1 MMMDHVMNYASK
13 SPEKSSPSFPED
25 VEDDDEDPM
34 DLEPLKYSSLRQHI
48 NNTNIN
54 MTNNNTTHNTTHNN
68 NETNNNHCNGGVI
81 DDDDDDNVDEQLDV
95 TMLPLEDEDDEIN
108 GTGGVGGGGGGGT
121 TTTTHGFMLGIDSSP
136 RHPIDS
142 TEKKVHWSNQNV
154 QTLLDCVEKHL
165 DEFNIQ
171 KKHKQVWQ
179 IIGTEME
186 SLGFTME
193 HCYNKWK
200 NLRRDVRLLVNN
212 PQKAVRNADILR
224 RVARLILVIYPNI
237 DATTMQVTGDRI
249 NSTSKSTPNT
259 PGGPGSLSSS
269 AAAAATRLTLSA
281 SLHAPDS
288 PLYFGLSRTPRTPH
302 SLTPNFHSFN
312 GIKPKTEQSN
322 YDNAMMINTTPNANI
337 LPTTSTTGASTT
349 TTTVPGTALFT
360 NSNSNNHNSRNSDN
374 DKKLRTSSTP
384 NSINN
389 NTNNTHSA
397 FPFMFNP
404 AATAALL
411 VQSQLFNDLLRHQP
425 HQTPPPPPSSSS
437 LLHDMDSIQLDSIQ
451 QREQFMALTTSIK
464 NALHGGSGGTITNG
478 NSNGVTLTQHTTTNN
493 NNSSSGMNV
502 SKSGITNGDFNAD
515 SNNNNSVNNPLHI
528 ANLATNLL
536 NGLTSMD
543 TSQYLNLLASE
554 AGLLNGSGSS
564 SITSHVN
571 NYHHPT
577 ASHLQQQQQPQ
588 QPQPLYTSITD
599 RLPPG
604 SELAS
609 VVQRLLNE
617 ETIHLRLT
625 DMVTHLADELRAAGL
640 RRRAT
645 LDQLLEIMQGGG
657 GGGGGG
663 VGAGTTPIGGTTTT
677 STILSHTHNNPDTP
691 THRV

>member
-1 MMMDHVMNYASK
+1 MDHVMNYTSK

-34 DLEPLKYSSLRQHI
+34 DLEPLKYSSLRQHVNNNNNI
-48 NNTNIN
+48 NNENN
-54 MTNNNTTHNTTHNN
+54 RNNNTI
-68 NETNNNHCNGGVI
+68 NHC
-81 DDDDDDNVDEQLDV
+81 DDDVDEQLDV
-95 TMLPLEDEDDEIN
+95 TMLPPEDEDDDI
-108 GTGGVGGGGGGGT
+108 GGT
-121 TTTTHGFMLGIDSSP
+121 TRGFMLNVDSP
-136 RHPIDS
+136 RHPTDS

-249 NSTSKSTPNT
+249 STSKSTPNT
-259 PGGPGSLSSS
+259 PGGPGSLSS
-269 AAAAATRLTLSA
+269 ARLTLSS

-288 PLYFGLSRTPRTPH
+288 PLYFGLSRTRTPH
-302 SLTPNFHSFN
+302 SLTPNFHSLN
-312 GIKPKTEQSN
+312 GTKYKTEQSN
-322 YDNAMMINTTPNANI
+322 YDTTTNT
-337 LPTTSTTGASTT
+337 PTTS
-349 TTTVPGTALFT
+349 VPGTALFT
-360 NSNSNNHNSRNSDN
+360 SNSRCSDN
-374 DKKLRTSSTP
+374 DKKHHVSSTP
-384 NSINN
+384 NSTNHDN
-389 NTNNTHSA
+389 NTTIPQHANSG
-397 FPFMFNP
+397 FPFIFNP
-404 AATAALL
+404 AAAALL
-411 VQSQLFNDLLRHQP
+411 VQSQLFNDLLRQQ
-425 HQTPPPPPSSSS
+425 QTQ
-437 LLHDMDSIQLDSIQ
+437 LQDDSIPLDSIQ
-451 QREQFMALTTSIK
+451 QREQFFALTASLK
-464 NALHGGSGGTITNG
+464 NALHSTNSPNTTNG
-478 NSNGVTLTQHTTTNN
+478 GNAALTQHTTNTNN
-493 NNSSSGMNV
+493 NGINNAN
-502 SKSGITNGDFNAD
+502 KSIITNGNDFNTD
-515 SNNNNSVNNPLHI
+515 NNNNNANNSLHV
-528 ANLATNLL
+528 ANLASNLL
-536 NGLTSMD
+536 NGLNGMD

-554 AGLLNGSGSS
+554 AGLLNGNT
-564 SITSHVN
+564 TSHLN
-571 NYHHPT
+571 NYNNTSHPHHQHQ
-577 ASHLQQQQQPQ
+577 SQQQS
-588 QPQPLYTSITD
+588 YTSISD

-604 SELAS
+604 SELAG

-657 GGGGGG
+657 GG
-663 VGAGTTPIGGTTTT
+663 TT
-677 STILSHTHNNPDTP
+677 SGCVSAVGTNTSMSLTHKNSDT

>member
-1 MMMDHVMNYASK
+1 MMDHVMNYTSK

-34 DLEPLKYSSLRQHI
+34 DLEPLKYSSLRQHVNNNNNI
-48 NNTNIN
+48 NNDNN
-54 MTNNNTTHNTTHNN
+54 RNNNTI
-68 NETNNNHCNGGVI
+68 NHC
-81 DDDDDDNVDEQLDV
+81 DDDVDEQLDV
-95 TMLPLEDEDDEIN
+95 TMLPPEDEDDDI
-108 GTGGVGGGGGGGT
+108 GGT
-121 TTTTHGFMLGIDSSP
+121 TRGFMLNVDSP
-136 RHPIDS
+136 RHPTDS

-249 NSTSKSTPNT
+249 STSKSTPNT
-259 PGGPGSLSSS
+259 PGGPGSLSS
-269 AAAAATRLTLSA
+269 ARLTLSS

-288 PLYFGLSRTPRTPH
+288 PLYFGLSRTRTPH
-302 SLTPNFHSFN
+302 SLTPNFHSLN
-312 GIKPKTEQSN
+312 GTKYKTEQSN
-322 YDNAMMINTTPNANI
+322 YDTTTNT
-337 LPTTSTTGASTT
+337 PTTS
-349 TTTVPGTALFT
+349 VPGTALFT
-360 NSNSNNHNSRNSDN
+360 SNSRCSDN
-374 DKKLRTSSTP
+374 DKKHHVSSTP
-384 NSINN
+384 NSTNHDN
-389 NTNNTHSA
+389 NTTISQHANSG
-397 FPFMFNP
+397 FPFIFNP
-404 AATAALL
+404 AAAALL
-411 VQSQLFNDLLRHQP
+411 VQSQLFNDLLRQQ
-425 HQTPPPPPSSSS
+425 QTQ
-437 LLHDMDSIQLDSIQ
+437 LQDDSIPLDSIQ
-451 QREQFMALTTSIK
+451 QREQFFALTASLK
-464 NALHGGSGGTITNG
+464 NVLHSTNNPNTTNG
-478 NSNGVTLTQHTTTNN
+478 GNAALTQHTTNSNNNGINNVNKSIITNGNDFNTDNNN
-493 NNSSSGMNV
+493 NNS
-502 SKSGITNGDFNAD
+502 
-515 SNNNNSVNNPLHI
+515 NNSLHV
-528 ANLATNLL
+528 ASLASNLL
-536 NGLTSMD
+536 NGLNGMD

-554 AGLLNGSGSS
+554 AGLLNGNT
-564 SITSHVN
+564 TSHLN
-571 NYHHPT
+571 NYNNTSHSHHQ
-577 ASHLQQQQQPQ
+577 HQPQ
-588 QPQPLYTSITD
+588 QQSYSSISD

-604 SELAS
+604 SELAG

-657 GGGGGG
+657 GGTTAGCVSA
-663 VGAGTTPIGGTTTT
+663 VGTNT
-677 STILSHTHNNPDTP
+677 SMSLTHKNSDT

>member
-1 MMMDHVMNYASK
+1 MDHVMNYTSK

-34 DLEPLKYSSLRQHI
+34 DLEPLKYSSLRQHVNNNNNI
-48 NNTNIN
+48 NNENN
-54 MTNNNTTHNTTHNN
+54 RNNNTI
-68 NETNNNHCNGGVI
+68 NHC
-81 DDDDDDNVDEQLDV
+81 DDDVDEQLDV
-95 TMLPLEDEDDEIN
+95 TMLPPEDEDDDI
-108 GTGGVGGGGGGGT
+108 GGT
-121 TTTTHGFMLGIDSSP
+121 TRGFMLNVDSP
-136 RHPIDS
+136 RHPTDS

-249 NSTSKSTPNT
+249 STSKSTPNT
-259 PGGPGSLSSS
+259 PGGPGSLSS
-269 AAAAATRLTLSA
+269 ARLTLSS

-288 PLYFGLSRTPRTPH
+288 PLYFGLSRTRTPH
-302 SLTPNFHSFN
+302 SLTPNFHSLN
-312 GIKPKTEQSN
+312 GTKYKTEQSN
-322 YDNAMMINTTPNANI
+322 YDTTTNT
-337 LPTTSTTGASTT
+337 PTTS
-349 TTTVPGTALFT
+349 VPGTALFT
-360 NSNSNNHNSRNSDN
+360 SNSRCSDN
-374 DKKLRTSSTP
+374 DKKHHVSSTP
-384 NSINN
+384 NSTNHDN
-389 NTNNTHSA
+389 NTTISQHANSG
-397 FPFMFNP
+397 FPFIFNP
-404 AATAALL
+404 AAAALL
-411 VQSQLFNDLLRHQP
+411 VQSQLFNDLLRQQ
-425 HQTPPPPPSSSS
+425 QTQ
-437 LLHDMDSIQLDSIQ
+437 LQDDSIPLDSIQ
-451 QREQFMALTTSIK
+451 QREQFFALTASLK
-464 NALHGGSGGTITNG
+464 NALHSTNSPNTTNG
-478 NSNGVTLTQHTTTNN
+478 GNAALTQHTTNTNN
-493 NNSSSGMNV
+493 NGINNAN
-502 SKSGITNGDFNAD
+502 KSIITNGNDFNTD
-515 SNNNNSVNNPLHI
+515 NNNNNANNSLHV
-528 ANLATNLL
+528 ANLASNLL
-536 NGLTSMD
+536 NGLNGMD

-554 AGLLNGSGSS
+554 AGLLNGNT
-564 SITSHVN
+564 TSHLN
-571 NYHHPT
+571 NYNNTSHPHHQHQ
-577 ASHLQQQQQPQ
+577 SQQQS
-588 QPQPLYTSITD
+588 YTSISD

-604 SELAS
+604 SELAG

-657 GGGGGG
+657 GG
-663 VGAGTTPIGGTTTT
+663 TT
-677 STILSHTHNNPDTP
+677 SGCVSAVGTNTSMSLTHKNSDT

>member
-1 MMMDHVMNYASK
+1 MMMDHVMNYTSK

-34 DLEPLKYSSLRQHI
+34 DLEPLKYSSLRQHVNNNNNI
-48 NNTNIN
+48 NNDNN
-54 MTNNNTTHNTTHNN
+54 RNNNTI
-68 NETNNNHCNGGVI
+68 NHC
-81 DDDDDDNVDEQLDV
+81 DDDVDEQLDV
-95 TMLPLEDEDDEIN
+95 TMLPPEDEDDDI
-108 GTGGVGGGGGGGT
+108 GGT
-121 TTTTHGFMLGIDSSP
+121 TRGFMLNVDSP
-136 RHPIDS
+136 RHPTDS

-249 NSTSKSTPNT
+249 STSKSTPNT
-259 PGGPGSLSSS
+259 PGGPGSLSS
-269 AAAAATRLTLSA
+269 ARLTLSS

-288 PLYFGLSRTPRTPH
+288 PLYFGLSRTRTPH
-302 SLTPNFHSFN
+302 SLTPNFHSLN
-312 GIKPKTEQSN
+312 GTKYKTEQSN
-322 YDNAMMINTTPNANI
+322 YDTTTNT
-337 LPTTSTTGASTT
+337 PTTS
-349 TTTVPGTALFT
+349 VPGTALFT
-360 NSNSNNHNSRNSDN
+360 SNSRCSDN
-374 DKKLRTSSTP
+374 DKKHHVSSTP
-384 NSINN
+384 NSTNHDN
-389 NTNNTHSA
+389 NTTISQHANSG
-397 FPFMFNP
+397 FPFIFNP
-404 AATAALL
+404 AAAALL
-411 VQSQLFNDLLRHQP
+411 VQSQLFNDLLRQQ
-425 HQTPPPPPSSSS
+425 QTQ
-437 LLHDMDSIQLDSIQ
+437 LQDDSIPLDSIQ
-451 QREQFMALTTSIK
+451 QREQFFALTASLK
-464 NALHGGSGGTITNG
+464 NVLHSTNNPNTTNG
-478 NSNGVTLTQHTTTNN
+478 GNAALTQHTTNSNNNGINNVNKSIITNGNDFNTDNNN
-493 NNSSSGMNV
+493 NNS
-502 SKSGITNGDFNAD
+502 
-515 SNNNNSVNNPLHI
+515 NNSLHV
-528 ANLATNLL
+528 ASLASNLL
-536 NGLTSMD
+536 NGLNGMD

-554 AGLLNGSGSS
+554 AGLLNGNT
-564 SITSHVN
+564 TSHLN
-571 NYHHPT
+571 NYNNTSHSHHQ
-577 ASHLQQQQQPQ
+577 HQPQ
-588 QPQPLYTSITD
+588 QQSYSSISD

-604 SELAS
+604 SELAG

-657 GGGGGG
+657 GGTTAGCVSA
-663 VGAGTTPIGGTTTT
+663 VGTNT
-677 STILSHTHNNPDTP
+677 SMSLTHKNSDT

>member
-1 MMMDHVMNYASK
+1 MMDHVMNYTSK

-34 DLEPLKYSSLRQHI
+34 DLEPLKYSSLRQHV
-48 NNTNIN
+48 NNNNNISN
-54 MTNNNTTHNTTHNN
+54 ENNRNNNNTI
-68 NETNNNHCNGGVI
+68 NHC
-81 DDDDDDNVDEQLDV
+81 DDDVDEQLDV
-95 TMLPLEDEDDEIN
+95 TMLPPEDEDDDI
-108 GTGGVGGGGGGGT
+108 GGT
-121 TTTTHGFMLGIDSSP
+121 TRGFMLNVDSP
-136 RHPIDS
+136 RHPTDS

-249 NSTSKSTPNT
+249 STSKSTPNT
-259 PGGPGSLSSS
+259 PGGPGSLSS
-269 AAAAATRLTLSA
+269 TRLTLSS

-288 PLYFGLSRTPRTPH
+288 PLYFGLSRTRTPH
-302 SLTPNFHSFN
+302 SLTPNFHSLN
-312 GIKPKTEQSN
+312 GTKYKTEQSN
-322 YDNAMMINTTPNANI
+322 YDTTTN
-337 LPTTSTTGASTT
+337 TT
-349 TTTVPGTALFT
+349 TTSVPGTALFT
-360 NSNSNNHNSRNSDN
+360 SNSRCSDN
-374 DKKLRTSSTP
+374 DKKHHVSSTP
-384 NSINN
+384 NSTNHDN
-389 NTNNTHSA
+389 NTTISQHANSG
-397 FPFMFNP
+397 FPFIFNP
-404 AATAALL
+404 AAAALL
-411 VQSQLFNDLLRHQP
+411 VQSQLFNDLLRQQ
-425 HQTPPPPPSSSS
+425 QTQ
-437 LLHDMDSIQLDSIQ
+437 LQDDSMPLDSIQ
-451 QREQFMALTTSIK
+451 QREQFFALTASLK
-464 NALHGGSGGTITNG
+464 NALHSSNSSNTTNG
-478 NSNGVTLTQHTTTNN
+478 GNATLTQHTTNTNN
-493 NNSSSGMNV
+493 NGINNV
-502 SKSGITNGDFNAD
+502 NKSIITNGNDFNTD
-515 SNNNNSVNNPLHI
+515 NNSNSANNSLHI
-528 ANLATNLL
+528 ASLASNLL
-536 NGLTSMD
+536 SGLNGID

-554 AGLLNGSGSS
+554 AGLLNGSTTNHLNNYNN
-564 SITSHVN
+564 TSHP
-571 NYHHPT
+571 HHQ
-577 ASHLQQQQQPQ
+577 HQPQ
-588 QPQPLYTSITD
+588 QQSYTSISD

-604 SELAS
+604 SELAG

-657 GGGGGG
+657 GS
-663 VGAGTTPIGGTTTT
+663 TTTGCVSAVGTNT
-677 STILSHTHNNPDTP
+677 SMSLTHKSSDT

>member
-48 NNTNIN
+48 SS
-54 MTNNNTTHNTTHNN
+54 NNTTNNESTHNSTN
-68 NETNNNHCNGGVI
+68 IIHTTNGNNNIHHTTNHC
-81 DDDDDDNVDEQLDV
+81 DDDDVDEQLDV
-95 TMLPLEDEDDEIN
+95 TMLPPEDEDDDL
-108 GTGGVGGGGGGGT
+108 GGPT
-121 TTTTHGFMLGIDSSP
+121 RGFMANVDSP
-136 RHPIDS
+136 RHPTDS

-249 NSTSKSTPNT
+249 STSKSTPNT
-259 PGGPGSLSSS
+259 PGGPGSISS
-269 AAAAATRLTLSA
+269 TRLTLSS

-288 PLYFGLSRTPRTPH
+288 PLYFGLSRTRTPH
-302 SLTPNFHSFN
+302 SLTPNFHSSN
-312 GIKPKTEQSN
+312 SLKYKTEQSS
-322 YDNAMMINTTPNANI
+322 YDTTTNNATTTP
-337 LPTTSTTGASTT
+337 
-349 TTTVPGTALFT
+349 VPGTALFT
-360 NSNSNNHNSRNSDN
+360 SNLRGSDS
-374 DKKLRTSSTP
+374 DSKKIHLSSTP
-384 NSINN
+384 NSTNHENN
-389 NTNNTHSA
+389 NTSTTISQQANSG
-397 FPFMFNP
+397 FPFFFNP
-404 AATAALL
+404 AAAALL
-411 VQSQLFNDLLRHQP
+411 VQSQLFNDLLRQ
-425 HQTPPPPPSSSS
+425 QTQ
-437 LLHDMDSIQLDSIQ
+437 LHDDSTMPLDSIQ
-451 QREQFMALTTSIK
+451 QREQFFALTASLK
-464 NALHGGSGGTITNG
+464 NALHSTTNSSNSTTGTP
-478 NSNGVTLTQHTTTNN
+478 TQHTTTNIN
-493 NNSSSGMNV
+493 NGSNG
-502 SKSGITNGDFNAD
+502 SKNIIANGDFNTD
-515 SNNNNSVNNPLHI
+515 NNNANNSLHV
-528 ANLATNLL
+528 ASLASNLL
-536 NGLTSMD
+536 NGLNGLD

-554 AGLLNGSGSS
+554 AGLLNGT
-564 SITSHVN
+564 TSHPN
-571 NYHHPT
+571 NYNSNNSNHPHHPQQ
-577 ASHLQQQQQPQ
+577 SQQQ
-588 QPQPLYTSITD
+588 LYTSISD

-604 SELAS
+604 SELAG

-645 LDQLLEIMQGGG
+645 LDQLLEIMQGGSG
-657 GGGGGG
+657 TTATGCMSS
-663 VGAGTTPIGGTTTT
+663 VGATNASSIN
-677 STILSHTHNNPDTP
+677 HTHKNSDT

>member
-1 MMMDHVMNYASK
+1 MDHVMNYTSK

-34 DLEPLKYSSLRQHI
+34 DLEPLKYSSLRQHVNNNNNI
-48 NNTNIN
+48 NNENN
-54 MTNNNTTHNTTHNN
+54 RNNNNNTI
-68 NETNNNHCNGGVI
+68 NHC
-81 DDDDDDNVDEQLDV
+81 DDDIDEQLDV
-95 TMLPLEDEDDEIN
+95 TMLPPEDEDDDI
-108 GTGGVGGGGGGGT
+108 GGT
-121 TTTTHGFMLGIDSSP
+121 TRGFMLNVDSP
-136 RHPIDS
+136 RHPTDS

-249 NSTSKSTPNT
+249 STSKSTPNT
-259 PGGPGSLSSS
+259 PGGPGSLSS
-269 AAAAATRLTLSA
+269 TRLTLSS

-288 PLYFGLSRTPRTPH
+288 PLYFGLSRTRTPH
-302 SLTPNFHSFN
+302 SLTPNFHSLN
-312 GIKPKTEQSN
+312 GTKYKTEQSN
-322 YDNAMMINTTPNANI
+322 YDTTTNTP
-337 LPTTSTTGASTT
+337 

-360 NSNSNNHNSRNSDN
+360 SNSRCSDN
-374 DKKLRTSSTP
+374 DKKHHVSSTP
-384 NSINN
+384 NSTNHDN
-389 NTNNTHSA
+389 NTTISQHANSG
-397 FPFMFNP
+397 FPFIFNP
-404 AATAALL
+404 AAAALL
-411 VQSQLFNDLLRHQP
+411 VQSQLFNDLLRQQ
-425 HQTPPPPPSSSS
+425 QTQ
-437 LLHDMDSIQLDSIQ
+437 LQDDSIPLDSIQ
-451 QREQFMALTTSIK
+451 QREQFFALTASLK
-464 NALHGGSGGTITNG
+464 NALHSTNSSNTTNG
-478 NSNGVTLTQHTTTNN
+478 GNATLTQHTTNTNNNGINNANKSIITNGNDFNTDNN
-493 NNSSSGMNV
+493 NNS
-502 SKSGITNGDFNAD
+502 A
-515 SNNNNSVNNPLHI
+515 NNSLHV
-528 ANLATNLL
+528 ASLASNLL
-536 NGLTSMD
+536 SGLNGID

-554 AGLLNGSGSS
+554 AGLLNGST
-564 SITSHVN
+564 TSHLN
-571 NYHHPT
+571 NYNNTGHPHHQ
-577 ASHLQQQQQPQ
+577 HQPQ
-588 QPQPLYTSITD
+588 QQSYTSISD

-604 SELAS
+604 SELAG

-657 GGGGGG
+657 GSATTGCVSA
-663 VGAGTTPIGGTTTT
+663 VGTNT
-677 STILSHTHNNPDTP
+677 SMSLTHKNSDT

>member
-1 MMMDHVMNYASK
+1 MMDHVMNYTSK

-34 DLEPLKYSSLRQHI
+34 DLEPLKYSSLRQHVNNNNNI
-48 NNTNIN
+48 NNENN
-54 MTNNNTTHNTTHNN
+54 RNNNNNTI
-68 NETNNNHCNGGVI
+68 NHC
-81 DDDDDDNVDEQLDV
+81 DDDIDEQLDV
-95 TMLPLEDEDDEIN
+95 TMLPPEDEDDDI
-108 GTGGVGGGGGGGT
+108 GGT
-121 TTTTHGFMLGIDSSP
+121 TRGFMLNVDSP
-136 RHPIDS
+136 RHPTDS

-249 NSTSKSTPNT
+249 STSKSTPNT
-259 PGGPGSLSSS
+259 PGGPGSLSS
-269 AAAAATRLTLSA
+269 TRLTLSS

-288 PLYFGLSRTPRTPH
+288 PLYFGLSRTRTPH
-302 SLTPNFHSFN
+302 SLTPNFHSLN
-312 GIKPKTEQSN
+312 GTKYKTEQSN
-322 YDNAMMINTTPNANI
+322 YDTTTNTP
-337 LPTTSTTGASTT
+337 

-360 NSNSNNHNSRNSDN
+360 SNSRCSDN
-374 DKKLRTSSTP
+374 DKKHHVSSTP
-384 NSINN
+384 NSTNHDN
-389 NTNNTHSA
+389 NTTISQHANSG
-397 FPFMFNP
+397 FPFIFNP
-404 AATAALL
+404 AAAALL
-411 VQSQLFNDLLRHQP
+411 VQSQLFNDLLRQQ
-425 HQTPPPPPSSSS
+425 QTQ
-437 LLHDMDSIQLDSIQ
+437 LQDDSIPLDSIQ
-451 QREQFMALTTSIK
+451 QREQFFALTASLK
-464 NALHGGSGGTITNG
+464 NALHSTNSSNTTNG
-478 NSNGVTLTQHTTTNN
+478 GNATLTQHTTNTNNNGINNANKSIITNGNDFNTDNN
-493 NNSSSGMNV
+493 NNS
-502 SKSGITNGDFNAD
+502 A
-515 SNNNNSVNNPLHI
+515 NNSLHV
-528 ANLATNLL
+528 ASLASNLL
-536 NGLTSMD
+536 SGLNGID

-554 AGLLNGSGSS
+554 AGLLNGST
-564 SITSHVN
+564 TSHLN
-571 NYHHPT
+571 NYNNTGHPHHQ
-577 ASHLQQQQQPQ
+577 HQPQ
-588 QPQPLYTSITD
+588 QQSYTSISD

-604 SELAS
+604 SELAG

-657 GGGGGG
+657 GSATTGCVSA
-663 VGAGTTPIGGTTTT
+663 VGTNT
-677 STILSHTHNNPDTP
+677 SMSLTHKNSDT

>member
-1 MMMDHVMNYASK
+1 MMDHVMNYTSK

-34 DLEPLKYSSLRQHI
+34 DLEPLKYSSLRQHV
-48 NNTNIN
+48 NNNNNIN
-54 MTNNNTTHNTTHNN
+54 SENNRNNNTI
-68 NETNNNHCNGGVI
+68 NHC
-81 DDDDDDNVDEQLDV
+81 DDDVDEQLDV
-95 TMLPLEDEDDEIN
+95 TMLPPEDEDDDI
-108 GTGGVGGGGGGGT
+108 GGAT
-121 TTTTHGFMLGIDSSP
+121 RGFMLNVDSP
-136 RHPIDS
+136 RHPTDS

-249 NSTSKSTPNT
+249 STSKSTPNT
-259 PGGPGSLSSS
+259 PGGPGSLSS
-269 AAAAATRLTLSA
+269 ARLTLSS

-288 PLYFGLSRTPRTPH
+288 PLYFGLSRTRTPH
-302 SLTPNFHSFN
+302 SLTPNFHSLN
-312 GIKPKTEQSN
+312 GTKYKTEQSN
-322 YDNAMMINTTPNANI
+322 YDTTTNT
-337 LPTTSTTGASTT
+337 PTTS
-349 TTTVPGTALFT
+349 VPGTALFT
-360 NSNSNNHNSRNSDN
+360 SNSRCSDN
-374 DKKLRTSSTP
+374 DKKHHVSSTP
-384 NSINN
+384 NSTNHDN
-389 NTNNTHSA
+389 NTTISQHANSG
-397 FPFMFNP
+397 FPFIFNP
-404 AATAALL
+404 AAAALL
-411 VQSQLFNDLLRHQP
+411 VQSQLFNDLLRQQ
-425 HQTPPPPPSSSS
+425 QTQ
-437 LLHDMDSIQLDSIQ
+437 LQDDSIPLDSIQ
-451 QREQFMALTTSIK
+451 QREQFFALTASLK
-464 NALHGGSGGTITNG
+464 NALHSTNSPNTTNG
-478 NSNGVTLTQHTTTNN
+478 GNAALTQHTTNTNN
-493 NNSSSGMNV
+493 NGINNAN
-502 SKSGITNGDFNAD
+502 KSIITNGNDFNTD
-515 SNNNNSVNNPLHI
+515 NNNNNANNSLHV
-528 ANLATNLL
+528 ANLASNLL
-536 NGLTSMD
+536 NGLNGMD

-554 AGLLNGSGSS
+554 AGLLNGNT
-564 SITSHVN
+564 TSHLN
-571 NYHHPT
+571 NYNNTSHPHHQ
-577 ASHLQQQQQPQ
+577 HQPQ
-588 QPQPLYTSITD
+588 QQSYTSISD

-604 SELAS
+604 SELAG

-657 GGGGGG
+657 GG
-663 VGAGTTPIGGTTTT
+663 TT
-677 STILSHTHNNPDTP
+677 SGCVSAVGTNTSMSLTHKNSDT

>member
-1 MMMDHVMNYASK
+1 MMDHVMNYTSK

-34 DLEPLKYSSLRQHI
+34 DLEPLKYSSLRQHVNNNNNI
-48 NNTNIN
+48 NNENN
-54 MTNNNTTHNTTHNN
+54 RNNNTI
-68 NETNNNHCNGGVI
+68 NHC
-81 DDDDDDNVDEQLDV
+81 DDDVDEQLDV
-95 TMLPLEDEDDEIN
+95 TMLPPEDEDDDI
-108 GTGGVGGGGGGGT
+108 GGT
-121 TTTTHGFMLGIDSSP
+121 TRGFMLNVDSP
-136 RHPIDS
+136 RHPTDS

-249 NSTSKSTPNT
+249 STSKSTPNT
-259 PGGPGSLSSS
+259 PGGPGSLSS
-269 AAAAATRLTLSA
+269 ARLTLSS

-288 PLYFGLSRTPRTPH
+288 PLYFGLSRTRTPH
-302 SLTPNFHSFN
+302 SLTPNFHSLN
-312 GIKPKTEQSN
+312 GTKYKTEQSN
-322 YDNAMMINTTPNANI
+322 YDTTTN
-337 LPTTSTTGASTT
+337 TSTTS
-349 TTTVPGTALFT
+349 VPGTALFT
-360 NSNSNNHNSRNSDN
+360 SNSRCSDN
-374 DKKLRTSSTP
+374 DKKHHVSSTP
-384 NSINN
+384 NSTNHDN
-389 NTNNTHSA
+389 NTISQHANSG
-397 FPFMFNP
+397 FPFIFNP
-404 AATAALL
+404 AAAALL
-411 VQSQLFNDLLRHQP
+411 VQSQLFNDLLRQQ
-425 HQTPPPPPSSSS
+425 QTQ
-437 LLHDMDSIQLDSIQ
+437 LQDDSIPLDSIQ
-451 QREQFMALTTSIK
+451 QREQFFALTASLK
-464 NALHGGSGGTITNG
+464 NALHSTNSPNTTNG
-478 NSNGVTLTQHTTTNN
+478 GNAALTQHTTNTNN
-493 NNSSSGMNV
+493 NGINNAN
-502 SKSGITNGDFNAD
+502 KSIITNGNDFNTD
-515 SNNNNSVNNPLHI
+515 NNNNNANNSLHV
-528 ANLATNLL
+528 ANLASNLL
-536 NGLTSMD
+536 NGLNGMD

-554 AGLLNGSGSS
+554 AGLLNGNT
-564 SITSHVN
+564 TSHLN
-571 NYHHPT
+571 NYNNTSHPHHQHQ
-577 ASHLQQQQQPQ
+577 SQQQS
-588 QPQPLYTSITD
+588 YTSISD

-604 SELAS
+604 SELAG

-657 GGGGGG
+657 GGTSGCVSA
-663 VGAGTTPIGGTTTT
+663 VGTNT
-677 STILSHTHNNPDTP
+677 SMSLTHKNSDT